1 MSDPTRNDADGK
13 DAGPPAAFLGR
24 LHRTDLG
31 ITAVLLAVCA
41 ALWYETTTWDT
52 VPAIL
57 SQNIPPTFFPRV
69 LLGCIVVLALM
80 LPFESAHAER
90 QGTDLD
96 EDRRNR
102 IKPITY
108 VTALGLIAIVV
119 LFEWLGT
126 DLSMVLACVL
136 LPILWGERRVWV
148 ILPFAIVFPAAV
160 HWVFVE
166 GLQVHFLPG
175 LLEPWLG

>member
-1 MSDPTRNDADGK
+1 MSDRGDNGADRK
-13 DAGPPAAFLGR
+13 EAGGPASF

-31 ITAVLLAVCA
+31 ITAILLVIAG
-41 ALWYETTTWDT
+41 ALWYATTTWES
-52 VPAIL
+52 VPDIL

-69 LLGCIVVLALM
+69 ILGCIIVMSLL
-80 LPFESAHAER
+80 LPFESAYATKR
-90 QGTDLD
+90 GTDLE

-108 VTALGLIAIVV
+108 ITALGLITVVV

-136 LPILWGERRVWV
+136 LPMLWGERRVWV
-148 ILPFAIVFPAAV
+148 LLPFATLFPLAV
-160 HWVFVE
+160 HLIFVE
-166 GLQVHFLPG
+166 GLNVHFLPG
-175 LLEPWLG
+175 LLAPLLE